1 MHHHYT
7 LAVGL
12 AGKVV
17 IKVAERQGLTTPS
30 TSVQHRARLKCRYTI
45 VHVTRKGDLAGP
57 QAGLFFLTEGY
68 RPLHRGRQP
77 RVLKRNPSAI
87 EWVPVIATLALGTCP
102 RFAPPCSLAYS
113 QPG

>member
-1 MHHHYT
+1 M
-7 LAVGL
+7 
-12 AGKVV
+12 V

-87 EWVPVIATLALGTCP
+87 VCGMGPCYSDIGPWYLSTLCSPLSPVRWRTASLGEEIL
-102 RFAPPCSLAYS
+102 SLIS
-113 QPG
+113 G